1 VGAPRHQAGGRTAD
15 PVSVPMGV
23 SSASS
28 RPRTAGERPP
38 FEPEPAPVTVL
49 GVGNSIMADD
59 GVGLELL
66 AALAS
71 RPRDGVNYVDGAV
84 GGMELVPVVQDSTR
98 LLILDAVAGS
108 VPGTVVRLRGDQV
121 PRMLATKLSPHQVGL
136 LDVLAASR
144 LLGNEPA
151 EVAVV
156 GVVPELVDLRLG
168 LSASV
173 SAAVPEA
180 AAAAEAIID
189 AWLGETAAEAS

>member
-1 VGAPRHQAGGRTAD
+1 
-15 PVSVPMGV
+15 
-23 SSASS
+23 
-28 RPRTAGERPP
+28 
-38 FEPEPAPVTVL
+38 VTVL

-66 AALAS
+66 AALQEH
-71 RPRDGVNYVDGAV
+71 PRAGVNYVDGAV

-98 LLILDAVAGS
+98 LLILDAVAGT
-108 VPGTVVRLRGDQV
+108 VPGTVVRLSGDQV

-144 LLGNEPA
+144 LLGSEPD

-168 LSASV
+168 LSSSV
-173 SAAVPEA
+173 SGAVPEA
-180 AAAAEAIID
+180 ASAAEAIID
-189 AWLGETAAEAS
+189 AWLAQTLAGSP

>member
-1 VGAPRHQAGGRTAD
+1 
-15 PVSVPMGV
+15 
-23 SSASS
+23 
-28 RPRTAGERPP
+28 
-38 FEPEPAPVTVL
+38 VTVL

-66 AALAS
+66 GALQA

-98 LLILDAVAGS
+98 LLILDAVAGT

-144 LLGNEPA
+144 LLGSEPD

-156 GVVPELVDLRLG
+156 GIVPELVDLRLG
-168 LSASV
+168 LSESVASAL
-173 SAAVPEA
+173 SEA
-180 AAAAEAIID
+180 TTAAEAIIS
-189 AWLGETAAEAS
+189 AWLGETPPEAP

>member
-1 VGAPRHQAGGRTAD
+1 
-15 PVSVPMGV
+15 M
-23 SSASS
+23 
-28 RPRTAGERPP
+28 
-38 FEPEPAPVTVL
+38 TVL

-66 AALAS
+66 GALQA

-98 LLILDAVAGS
+98 LLILDAVAGT

-144 LLGNEPA
+144 LLGSEPD

-156 GVVPELVDLRLG
+156 GIVPELVDLRLG
-168 LSASV
+168 LSESVASAL
-173 SAAVPEA
+173 SEA
-180 AAAAEAIID
+180 TTAAEAIIS
-189 AWLGETAAEAS
+189 AWLGETPPEAP

>member
-1 VGAPRHQAGGRTAD
+1 
-15 PVSVPMGV
+15 
-23 SSASS
+23 
-28 RPRTAGERPP
+28 
-38 FEPEPAPVTVL
+38 VTVL

-66 AALAS
+66 AALQA

-84 GGMELVPVVQDSTR
+84 GGMELVPVVQDSAR
-98 LLILDAVAGS
+98 LLILDAVAGT

-144 LLGNEPA
+144 LLGSEPD

-156 GVVPELVDLRLG
+156 GIVPELVDLRLG
-168 LSASV
+168 LSESVASAL
-173 SAAVPEA
+173 SEA
-180 AAAAEAIID
+180 TTAAEAIIS
-189 AWLGETAAEAS
+189 AWLGETPPEAP